1 MKLNKTGNLIFISI
15 SAIFATWIIF
25 GAMPYFRLNGK
36 FPQVDTQVIFL
47 HGLCSILYFYQ
58 AIKIIDNKNEIKGFN
73 HILIII
79 PFLLALLGVFSSFL
93 SNNPN
98 TSFYGSNKLDK
109 EFFGILM
116 WLCLLYSQNN

>member
-1 MKLNKTGNLIFISI
+1 MKLNKTINLIFIFI
-15 SAIFATWIIF
+15 SAIFAWIIF

-58 AIKIIDNKNEIKGFN
+58 AIKIIDNKNEIKAFN

-79 PFLLALLGVFSSFL
+79 PFLLALLGLFSSFL
-93 SNNPN
+93 SKNPN
-98 TSFYGSNKLDK
+98 ISFYGSAQIGQGV
-109 EFFGILM
+109 FGILT
-116 WLCLLYSQNN
+116 WLLCLLYSHK